1 MPDDGGAKT
10 GAVERPAVRL
20 TDISSL
26 AWEHPADRGALVAL
40 RQLKGFDFILR
51 KLAGL
56 WNERAL
62 RLVFLGSAVRVDARQ
77 FPDVHR
83 AYLEA
88 AATLDVT
95 EIPELYVLADPTLNA
110 MAIGIDQPIVV
121 VTSALV
127 ELADPDELRFV
138 LGHELGHVLSG
149 HALYTTMLL
158 QLMRLSGTLSWLS
171 IGALGLRAVLAA
183 LHEWAR
189 KAELSGDRAGL
200 LAVQDP
206 AVAQRV
212 HMKLAS
218 GGHLEDLDIVSF
230 QSQGDEYLRT
240 PDMRDSVLKL
250 LLLEARSHP
259 FAVVRAAE
267 VRSWVGSGGYARIL
281 GGEYPRRADDGQATI
296 RSEAAEAAR
305 HYRTAFEQSQ
315 DPLVSLVR
323 DIGGAVT
330 SAVGRVTGRFTRSGP
345 AGPGPEPDVDP
356 VADA

>member
-1 MPDDGGAKT
+1 MPEDGGARIEPAGRT
-10 GAVERPAVRL
+10 AVPL

-26 AWEHPADRGALVAL
+26 AWEHPADKGALVAL

-62 RLVFLGSAVRVDARQ
+62 RLVYLGSAVRVDHRQ
-77 FPDVHR
+77 FPDVYR
-83 AYLEA
+83 AYADA
-88 AATLDVT
+88 AAALDVRDL
-95 EIPELYVLADPTLNA
+95 PELYVLADPIAQA
-110 MAIGIDQPIVV
+110 MAIGIDRPIIV
-121 VTSALV
+121 VTSGL
-127 ELADPDELRFV
+127 LDLTDPEELRFV

-171 IGALGLRAVLAA
+171 VAALGLRAVLAA

-189 KAELSGDRAGL
+189 KAELSSDRAGL

-212 HMKLAS
+212 HMKLA
-218 GGHLEDLDIVSF
+218 GGGRLAELDIVAF
-230 QSQGDEYLRT
+230 QSQGDEYLRS
-240 PDMRDSVLKL
+240 PDIRDSVLKL

-267 VRSWVGSGGYARIL
+267 LRRWVDSGGYARIL
-281 GGEYPRRADDGQATI
+281 AGEYPRRADDSQATV
-296 RSEAAEAAR
+296 RGEAAEAAR
-305 HYRTAFEQSQ
+305 HYRKAFEESQ
-315 DPLVSLVR
+315 DPLASLVR
-323 DIGGAVT
+323 DIGGTVGN
-330 SAVGRVTGRFTRSGP
+330 AVGWVTGRFTRP
-345 AGPGPEPDVDP
+345 AGDDEAPR
-356 VADA
+356 